1 MIHTFKTKSGIVIH
15 RKLVKLEDEVNVT
28 QIVEHLNSTKGVY
41 LSSGV
46 EFPDRYS
53 QWDYGIA
60 NPPLA
65 IIGTNNIIEFNSLN
79 SRGEIIL

>member
-41 LSSGV
+41 
-46 EFPDRYS
+46 
-53 QWDYGIA
+53 
-60 NPPLA
+60 
-65 IIGTNNIIEFNSLN
+65 
-79 SRGEIIL
+79 